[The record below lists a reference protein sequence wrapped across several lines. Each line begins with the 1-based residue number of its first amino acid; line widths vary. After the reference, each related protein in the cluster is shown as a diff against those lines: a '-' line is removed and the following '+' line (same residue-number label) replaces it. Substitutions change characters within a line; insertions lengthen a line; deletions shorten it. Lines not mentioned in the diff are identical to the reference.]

1 MPYFGS
7 EELQRLDQL
16 AGMVGLAIERCEMAE
31 QMAFQ
36 ASHDGLTGL
45 ANRGLFMERL
55 EEALTHVGRR
65 RSALAVLFIDL
76 DRFKLVND
84 RADHAAGDVVLNEMA
99 GRLTTMTR
107 GVDVV
112 ARFGGDEFVAL
123 AEVDH
128 EADATDMAER
138 IRKGLAVPVAV
149 GEAHLV
155 VTASIGLVVVSE
167 DSATPAAVLRDADNA
182 MYEAKR
188 LGRDQVVVSHS
199 SARASANRTWGLS
212 PTRVARLSAG

>member
-1 MPYFGS
+1 
-7 EELQRLDQL
+7 
-16 AGMVGLAIERCEMAE
+16 
-31 QMAFQ
+31 
-36 ASHDGLTGL
+36 
-45 ANRGLFMERL
+45 
-55 EEALTHVGRR
+55 

-84 RADHAAGDVVLNEMA
+84 RADHATGDDVLNEMA
-99 GRLTTMTR
+99 RRLTTMTR

-138 IRKGLAVPVAV
+138 IRKGLAQPLAV
-149 GEAHLV
+149 DDGHLV

-167 DSATPAAVLRDADNA
+167 SGATAAAVLRDADNA
-182 MYEAKR
+182 MYDAKR
-188 LGRDQVVVSHS
+188 LGRDRVVVARS
-199 SARASANRTWGLS
+199 SARDMANRTWGLS